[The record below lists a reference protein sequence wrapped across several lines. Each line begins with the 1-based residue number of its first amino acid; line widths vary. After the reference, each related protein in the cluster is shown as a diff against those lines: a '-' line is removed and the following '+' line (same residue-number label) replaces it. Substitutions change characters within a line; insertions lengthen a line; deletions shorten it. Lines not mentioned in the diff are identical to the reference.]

1 MKSAPECPRCGRY
14 SIVQESETRWTCL
27 NCNFSKNLS
36 HPSSRQGSRQGSR
49 HEKSSDS
56 EDENNGWF
64 SIFILAGMLLIVMV
78 EVVYSQDLEEQ
89 SRDPLPSAI
98 ALQHFS

>member
-1 MKSAPECPRCGRY
+1 MKTAPECPRCGRH

-36 HPSSRQGSRQGSR
+36 YHNSR

-56 EDENNGWF
+56 DDDNGGWF
-64 SIFILAGMLLIVMV
+64 SIFVLAGMLVVVMV
-78 EVVYSQDLEEQ
+78 EVAYSQDLREQ
-89 SRDPLPSAI
+89 TRERFSSAI
-98 ALQHFS
+98 VLEQH

>member
-1 MKSAPECPRCGRY
+1 MKSAPECPRCGRH

-36 HPSSRQGSRQGSR
+36 HHSSRQGSR
-49 HEKSSDS
+49 HEKFSDS

-89 SRDPLPSAI
+89 SREPLPSAI
-98 ALQHFS
+98 TLQHFH